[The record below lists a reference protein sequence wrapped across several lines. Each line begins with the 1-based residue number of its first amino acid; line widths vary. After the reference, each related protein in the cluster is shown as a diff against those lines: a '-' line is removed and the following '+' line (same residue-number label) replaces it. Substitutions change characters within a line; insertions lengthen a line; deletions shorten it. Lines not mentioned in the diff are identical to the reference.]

1 MLWWTLRGLKSGNS
15 ATRRR
20 SAAAF
25 GAKRDPRAI
34 EPLVAALVDE
44 EDAVRKAAGES
55 LERIDRQ
62 WAKSP
67 AAKAAVMTLLPALE
81 AEDFERRRA
90 AARALGAIGDR
101 RAAGALVKA
110 LRDNPSTMGIGRPGP
125 HVYYQLVQVE
135 AAAALVEIEEAA
147 AVTPLI
153 EVIRHTPREWG
164 AIRAATA
171 ELGRLGD
178 RVAVKPLVDLLDE
191 GPPPS
196 ACDDIAL
203 ALARLADPSAA
214 VPLAKTLLHRTGPP
228 LANVM
233 DVLEKWA
240 DPATIAPL
248 TEAAM
253 AGSHAAVAL
262 LTRLDPAA
270 ACRALPCL
278 GDSNRLSA
286 AAELLRAGR
295 VEALT
300 VVLGALRNLDRHNE
314 ALPSCKAAL
323 PAMEGFLE
331 LHAADVAD
339 GDLRDAANLANIAIH
354 VQDDG
359 CGYYGGGG
367 SHQVTFDLGRVRQ
380 LARQELIRRDPV
392 ATACA
397 AGQWGTVAGMGEA
410 ALPALARL
418 LTISE
423 AAQRAGI
430 IRTIGRIGGSQAM
443 PPLLGSLQ
451 DENAAV
457 RATAAHALARRG
469 DPSTAPAL
477 VVALQDTHKDVRL
490 AAAKALAAIGP
501 AAVGPLQP
509 ALRNKDHAVRST
521 AMEVLAQIADPGG
534 IELLAQGLHDAGS
547 RKPAAEALGAT
558 GALAIPALQKVLH
571 SRNWEAVKVASELLA
586 RAGWQPSDLRDRD
599 RMAIGR
605 QQLSDASSDALLELL
620 NQPGYGSGDAVVLE
634 LGRRHEPRALEP
646 LLARLE
652 SGHTGAE
659 IEALGSIQDPRAVEA
674 LVALLQR
681 SGKRAVGERAAA
693 ALGKSGDIR
702 AADALIE
709 ALESA
714 PAGRASGLLV
724 SLLEMK
730 PADFSEPQLRALAR
744 RRTIEIGTGQMIC
757 ATGIEETRTA
767 ECSPRLSQLARQE
780 LLRRGLEA

>member
-20 SAAAF
+20 SAVAL
-25 GAKRDPRAI
+25 GANRDPRAI
-34 EPLVAALVDE
+34 GPLIAALVDDNKGVRE
-44 EDAVRKAAGES
+44 AVGEA
-55 LERIDRQ
+55 LDRIDRQ

-67 AAKAAVMTLLPALE
+67 AAKAAVETLLPALE
-81 AEDFERRRA
+81 AEDFERRGA
-90 AARALGAIGDR
+90 AAGVLGAIGDR

-110 LRDNPSTMGIGRPGP
+110 LRDDASSMCVGQPGP
-125 HVYYQLVQVE
+125 HIYFQLVQVV
-135 AAAALVEIEEAA
+135 AAAAFVQIEGAA
-147 AVTPLI
+147 AVAPLI
-153 EVIRHTPREWG
+153 EVIRRTPREWG
-164 AIRAATA
+164 AIRAAA
-171 ELGRLGD
+171 MELGRLGD
-178 RVAVKPLVDLLDE
+178 RIAVKPLVDLLVE
-191 GPPPS
+191 GPAPI
-196 ACDDIAL
+196 ACNDIAL
-203 ALARLADPSAA
+203 ALARLGDPSAA
-214 VPLAKTLLHRTGPP
+214 APLAKTLLHRTDPP

-253 AGSHAAVAL
+253 AGSHPAVAL
-262 LTRLDPAA
+262 LTKLDSAA
-270 ACRALPCL
+270 ACRALPSL
-278 GDSNRLSA
+278 SDSNRVSA
-286 AAELLRAGR
+286 AAGLLRAGR

-300 VVLGALRNLDRHNE
+300 AVLGAVRNFDKHQEVLS
-314 ALPSCKAAL
+314 SCEAAL
-323 PAMEGFLE
+323 PAVEGFLE
-331 LHAADVAD
+331 RHAADVSD
-339 GDLRDAANLANIAIH
+339 GDLREAANLANIAIH

-359 CGYYGGGG
+359 CGYYGVG
-367 SHQVTFDLGRVRQ
+367 SHLVTIDWGRVRQ

-397 AGQWGTVAGMGEA
+397 AGQWETVAGLGEA
-410 ALPALARL
+410 ALPALTRL

-423 AAQRAGI
+423 AAQRGGI
-430 IRTIGRIGGSQAM
+430 IRTIGRIGGPQVL
-443 PPLLGSLQ
+443 PPLLAALQ
-451 DENAAV
+451 DEDAAV
-457 RATAAHALARRG
+457 RAAAAHALARRG

-509 ALRNKDHAVRST
+509 AMRNKDHALRRT

-534 IELLAQGLHDAGS
+534 IELLAQGLHDAGI
-547 RKPAAEALGAT
+547 RKLAAEALGAT

-571 SRNWEAVKVASELLA
+571 SRNWQAVKVASELLA
-586 RAGWQPSDLRDRD
+586 RAGWQPSDRRDRD

-605 QQLSDASSDALLELL
+605 QQFSDASSEALLELL

-646 LLARLE
+646 LRARLE

-659 IEALGSIQDPRAVEA
+659 IEALGSIKDPRAAEA

-681 SGKRAVGERAAA
+681 SGKSAVGERAAA

-702 AADALIE
+702 AVDALIE

-714 PAGRASGLLV
+714 PAGRARGLLV
-724 SLLEMK
+724 SLLDVK
-730 PADFSEPQLRALAR
+730 PAEFSEPQLRALAR
-744 RRTIEIGTGQMIC
+744 RRTIEVGTGQMIC
-757 ATGIEETRTA
+757 ATGVEETRSA
-767 ECSPRLSQLARQE
+767 ECAPRLSQLARQE